1 MSNIA
6 DLMKIFSESSAYDYG
21 KFPKVSERKRQFKE
35 SEEGIREMS
44 EGIQKLIAEEMQEV
58 RREAEEE
65 KRNTILGMIGN
76 LMRNAGMSAEEAME
90 NMGIPQGEREMFA
103 ALI

>member
-21 KFPKVSERKRQFKE
+21 KFPKMSERKRQFKE
-35 SEEGIREMS
+35 TEEGIKEMS
-44 EGIQKLIAEEMQEV
+44 EGIQKLIAEEA
-58 RREAEEE
+58 RREAEET
-65 KRNTILGMIGN
+65 KKKTLLDVIKN